1 MQWRVIT
8 LRVNKEETKFVPLLL
23 FIYKMKYPL
32 KEKKNEFG
40 GLNKLLG
47 YIWMPLPISIYTC
60 YTHKA
65 KYHYFV
71 FQSVLILRLI
81 NFYVQ
86 FHFRSVSFNVLHLN
100 IVPILYY
107 GFSCNV
113 FWLRKCFEAYIF
125 FLHCWMLITSNNFIR
140 LLIESYEHLKC
151 KI

>member
-1 MQWRVIT
+1 MSHCYFLYTKWNILWR
-8 LRVNKEETKFVPLLL
+8 
-23 FIYKMKYPL
+23 
-32 KEKKNEFG
+32 KKKWIWGINQVTWV
-40 GLNKLLG
+40 
-47 YIWMPLPISIYTC
+47 YINAPPYFDIYTC
-60 YTHKA
+60 YIHKA

-113 FWLRKCFEAYIF
+113 FWLRKCFEAYVF

>member
-1 MQWRVIT
+1 MCDATCDAFFFFFSSRRRHTRLVSDWSSDVCSSD
-8 LRVNKEETKFVPLLL
+8 L
-23 FIYKMKYPL
+23 
-32 KEKKNEFG
+32 
-40 GLNKLLG
+40 
-47 YIWMPLPISIYTC
+47 IWMPLPISIYTC

-100 IVPILYY
+100 MVPILYY
-107 GFSCNV
+107 GFSRNV
-113 FWLRKCFEAYIF
+113 FWLRKCFEAYVF

-140 LLIESYEHLKC
+140 LLIESYEHFKC